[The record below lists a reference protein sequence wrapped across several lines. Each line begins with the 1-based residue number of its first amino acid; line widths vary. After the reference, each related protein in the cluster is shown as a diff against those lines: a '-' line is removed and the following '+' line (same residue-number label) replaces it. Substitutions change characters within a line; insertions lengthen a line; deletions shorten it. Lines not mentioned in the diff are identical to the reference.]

1 MEAYKWWRRGGA
13 DLERASQEGPKR
25 ISWEG
30 ESDGRE
36 PTSRQARFT
45 SKPILGFVPSGQ
57 NQA

>member
-30 ESDGRE
+30 GRE
-36 PTSRQARFT
+36 RWAGTH
-45 SKPILGFVPSGQ
+45 I
-57 NQA
+57 